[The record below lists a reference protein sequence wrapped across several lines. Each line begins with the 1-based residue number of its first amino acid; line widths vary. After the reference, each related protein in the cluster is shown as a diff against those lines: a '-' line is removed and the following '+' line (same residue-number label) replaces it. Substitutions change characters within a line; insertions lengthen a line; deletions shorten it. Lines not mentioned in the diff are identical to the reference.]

1 MSQFFQIHP
10 DNPQVRLIRQA
21 VEIVRA
27 GGVIVYP
34 TDSSYAIGCH
44 IGDKMA
50 MDRIRQI
57 RRLGDDHN
65 FTLIGRSLSELSAY
79 TKLDNQAH
87 RLIKNLTPG
96 PYTFI
101 LKATK
106 QVPKRLM
113 HAKRKT
119 IGVRIPDNRVALALL
134 DELNEPLL
142 SSTLI
147 LPGDDMPMTDPYD
160 MNQTLG
166 HAVDLIIDGG
176 YCGLEPTSVV
186 DLHEDV
192 PRVLRVGWASVVRQ
206 EGASAQRVAGSS
218 GAPETPLER
227 SPWLPLRHAVALDT
241 SADWMPQLWR
251 DLDTALAAAPLGDP
265 GTALVLGRAGGPEF
279 LASEVNRLG
288 YLAGVVASLLR

>member
-1 MSQFFQIHP
+1 MSQFFQVHP
-10 DNPQVRLIRQA
+10 DNPQARLIRQA
-21 VEIVRA
+21 AEIVRDS
-27 GGVIVYP
+27 GVVIYP
-34 TDSSYAIGCH
+34 TDSSYAIGCQ
-44 IGDKMA
+44 IGDKAA

-57 RRLGDDHN
+57 RRLNDDHN

-119 IGVRIPDNRVALALL
+119 IGVRIPDNRVAMALL

-147 LPGDDMPMTDPYD
+147 LPGDDMPMMDPYE
-160 MNQTLG
+160 MNQIVG
-166 HAVDLIIDGG
+166 HSVDLILDGG
-176 YCGLEPTSVV
+176 YCGFEPTSVI
-186 DLHEDV
+186 DLHDET
-192 PRVLRVGWASVVRQ
+192 PRVRRVGK
-206 EGASAQRVAGSS
+206 
-218 GAPETPLER
+218 
-227 SPWLPLRHAVALDT
+227 
-241 SADWMPQLWR
+241 
-251 DLDTALAAAPLGDP
+251 GDVS
-265 GTALVLGRAGGPEF
+265 LF
-279 LASEVNRLG
+279 EV
-288 YLAGVVASLLR
+288 

>member
-1 MSQFFQIHP
+1 MSQLFQVHP
-10 DNPQVRLIRQA
+10 DNPQARLIRQA
-21 VEIVRA
+21 AEIVRDS
-27 GGVIVYP
+27 GVVIYP
-34 TDSSYAIGCH
+34 TDSSYAIGCQ
-44 IGDKMA
+44 IGDKAA

-57 RRLGDDHN
+57 RRLNDDHN

-119 IGVRIPDNRVALALL
+119 IGVRIPDNRVAMALL

-147 LPGDDMPMTDPYD
+147 LPGDDMPMMDPYE
-160 MNQTLG
+160 MNQILG
-166 HAVDLIIDGG
+166 HGVDLILDGG
-176 YCGLEPTSVV
+176 YCGFEPTSVI
-186 DLHEDV
+186 DLHDETPKV
-192 PRVLRVGWASVVRQ
+192 RRVGK
-206 EGASAQRVAGSS
+206 
-218 GAPETPLER
+218 
-227 SPWLPLRHAVALDT
+227 
-241 SADWMPQLWR
+241 
-251 DLDTALAAAPLGDP
+251 GD
-265 GTALVLGRAGGPEF
+265 V
-279 LASEVNRLG
+279 
-288 YLAGVVASLLR
+288 SLFEA